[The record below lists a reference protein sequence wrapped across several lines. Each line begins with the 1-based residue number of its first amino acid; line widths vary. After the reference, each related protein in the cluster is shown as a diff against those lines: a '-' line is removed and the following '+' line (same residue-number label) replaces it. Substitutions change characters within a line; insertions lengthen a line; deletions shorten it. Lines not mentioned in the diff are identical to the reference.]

1 MDFYRIFHSVTR
13 DCLSIGLIVSA
24 APIQLATFNLM
35 LSIMTSFGMN
45 LSNLTMY
52 CDIIGCIYLPKI
64 QAYFRCL
71 DMRLPPPPSALSRV
85 LKRQDA
91 GFDLQGVNI
100 TFCYPHQSEPA
111 EETKQKDDIPVT
123 AGKPVLENLSFHFE
137 AGKMHAL
144 VGDNGSGKSTLVQLI
159 TQLYDTH
166 AGTIYLNGYDIKQY
180 RVSEIRSH
188 MSVMFQDI
196 AKLFRFSVLENIGL
210 GDTSLLST
218 DPAKI
223 EAVAKQHHVTDFI
236 SVDTVIGDLYQV
248 HKDPDEKWQAELSGG
263 QWQKIALA
271 RTFIKAQDADLII
284 LDEPT
289 SALDAEAEYQFFQQL
304 RTLRKD
310 KTTIFITHKYVTTA
324 TADCIHFMKGGRI
337 VERGSHAELMAS
349 QGEYAKRYRFQTQGY
364 NEK

>member
-1 MDFYRIFHSVTR
+1 
-13 DCLSIGLIVSA
+13 
-24 APIQLATFNLM
+24 
-35 LSIMTSFGMN
+35 
-45 LSNLTMY
+45 
-52 CDIIGCIYLPKI
+52 
-64 QAYFRCL
+64 
-71 DMRLPPPPSALSRV
+71 
-85 LKRQDA
+85 
-91 GFDLQGVNI
+91 
-100 TFCYPHQSEPA
+100 
-111 EETKQKDDIPVT
+111 
-123 AGKPVLENLSFHFE
+123 
-137 AGKMHAL
+137 
-144 VGDNGSGKSTLVQLI
+144 
-159 TQLYDTH
+159 
-166 AGTIYLNGYDIKQY
+166 
-180 RVSEIRSH
+180 
-188 MSVMFQDI
+188 MFQDI
-196 AKLFRFSVLENIGL
+196 AKLFHFSVLENIGL

-223 EAVAKQHHVTDFI
+223 EAVAKQHHVTNFI
-236 SVDTVIGDLYQV
+236 SLDTVIGDLYQV
-248 HKDPDEKWQAELSGG
+248 HKDPDEKWQTELSGG

-364 NEK
+364 NESRI